1 MGWRAIIGARG
12 AAMAFWLEVKTDGE
26 WRPVQVFARYTAG
39 RRFRRA
45 VENQVPGTRL
55 RIVRDFLGEFD
66 RALAARRRRR
76 LAKTVTVLLLTLLV
90 GSFVLLSGPISAGLP

>member
-1 MGWRAIIGARG
+1 
-12 AAMAFWLEVKTDGE
+12 MAFWLEINTDGE
-26 WRPVQVFARYTAG
+26 WRPVQFFGRYSTG

-45 VENQVPGTRL
+45 VESQVPGTRL

-76 LAKTVTVLLLTLLV
+76 RAKTVTVVLLTLLL
-90 GSFVLLSGPISAGLP
+90 GSFLLLSGPLTAALP

>member
-1 MGWRAIIGARG
+1 
-12 AAMAFWLEVKTDGE
+12 MAFWLEVNTDGE

-45 VENQVPGTRL
+45 VESQVPGTRL

-66 RALAARRRRR
+66 RAIVARRRRR
-76 LAKTVTVLLLTLLV
+76 WAKTVTVVLLTVLV
-90 GSFVLLSGPISAGLP
+90 GSFVLLSGPLSAGLP